1 MLIVF
6 NHPLHI
12 MLIHFPSALLPMDVV
27 CYAIYYFTGNT
38 SFAFA
43 SFYALTG
50 AVVTGWLSILF
61 GTLDIVSIA
70 PENREAIK
78 KALLHGG
85 INVTVIIIYTVI
97 AYSIYKRFPQ
107 LPVASITVLVIKAF
121 LVTCMVIG
129 NYIGGSLIL
138 KHKIGIEE

>member
-1 MLIVF
+1 MVTVF
-6 NHPLHI
+6 KHPLHI

-27 CYAIYYFTGNT
+27 CYATYYFTDDT

-43 SFYALTG
+43 SFYALAG
-50 AVVTGWLSILF
+50 AAVTGWLSILF
-61 GTLDIVSIA
+61 GTLDLVSLT
-70 PENREAIK
+70 PEKESAMK

-85 INVTVIIIYTVI
+85 INITIIIIYTVM
-97 AYSIYKRFPQ
+97 AYPVYKKFPQ
-107 LPVASITVLVIKAF
+107 MSAASMTVLVIKAL

-138 KHKIGIEE
+138 KYKIGIEE

>member
-1 MLIVF
+1 M
-6 NHPLHI
+6 

-38 SFAFA
+38 SFVFA
-43 SFYALTG
+43 SFYALAG

-61 GTLDIVSIA
+61 GSLDIISIA
-70 PENREAIK
+70 PENRQAIK

-85 INVTVIIIYTVI
+85 INITIIIIYTVM
-97 AYSIYKRFPQ
+97 ACSVYKRFPQ
-107 LPVASITVLVIKAF
+107 LPVVSTTILVTKAF